1 MKLTNYRREDIETVV
16 EAKKMVLH
24 QLEVIEICNWT
35 DDIEEAII
43 RTETALSL
51 FQEIR
56 RMKLE
61 KSLGTKVDILAARLI
76 AQGINAQAMRFTHKK
91 AD

>member
-1 MKLTNYRREDIETVV
+1 MKLENYRRADVETVI
-16 EAKKMVLH
+16 ELKKMVLH
-24 QLEVIEICNWT
+24 QIEAIEICNWT

-43 RTETALSL
+43 RTETMLSL
-51 FQEIR
+51 LQEIR

-61 KSLGTKVDILAARLI
+61 KSLGTKLDILAARLI
-76 AQGINAQAMRFTHKK
+76 AQGINAQAMQFPHKK